1 MPLIGA
7 VADDL
12 TGATT
17 TGVLLARSKARTA
30 VFFNEEAA
38 QKAGE
43 TASLDAILISSNS
56 RPLPKEE
63 AYEKVKS
70 AANALKAMG
79 VKYFSKRIDT
89 TLRGGV
95 GVEVDAM
102 LDQLNEDTVAVVV
115 PAMPQSRRILV
126 GGYSVIDGVALIN
139 TPVAQDVRTPVKEN
153 YIPRL
158 LAGQTRRKVGLVTLD
173 QVLKGKEGIR
183 EALTEVRNDG
193 AGVIIVDAITLE
205 DVDQI
210 AQACI
215 ELDWDVVAVDP
226 GPFTSKLAYRR
237 GLIQEEQPNIPPA
250 ASEEGKTVLIA
261 AGSATPVTK
270 KQMEVLC
277 EDSRHVRISV
287 EPIPLINGGDEA
299 LDEAF
304 KAVNKAVELI
314 ESGEQ
319 PRAILFETAL
329 HGELLNLD
337 EEDKKRGYAGGMS
350 ANRINAGLGT
360 IISQVLEQVGRER
373 IAGLYTTGGDTM
385 VNVCYATDTGAI
397 SILSLNDGPFFTLIA
412 LGATGLANIPIKSLI
427 AVLVPLLIGFF
438 WGNLDKGFRD
448 ACKTAQPIVT
458 FFMTIS
464 IGAKTDVKTILTAG
478 ASGIVLGLISA
489 ATAVIFFFVIN
500 LLLPKKERNAMGAA
514 IGTTALNSAM
524 TPAAVA
530 EADPSMEGMVSMA
543 TAQCATAS
551 IITLFLCPFITAA
564 FDKWMQKRQKGI
576 YSPEGWAYDRVKA
589 N

>member
-38 QKAGE
+38 EKAEGLNE
-43 TASLDAILISSNS
+43 LDAVLISSNS
-56 RPLPKEE
+56 RSLPADE

-70 AANALKAMG
+70 ATNALKRMG

-102 LDQLNEDTVAVVV
+102 LDQLEEDTVAVVV

-173 QVLKGKEGIR
+173 KVLAGEEAVK
-183 EALTEVRNDG
+183 EALQEQRNDG
-193 AGVIIVDAITLE
+193 CGVIIADGITLE
-205 DVDQI
+205 DVETI
-210 AQACI
+210 AKACI
-215 ELDWDVVAVDP
+215 DLKWDVVAVDP
-226 GPFTSKLAYRR
+226 GPFTSKLAFRR
-237 GLIQEEQPNIPPA
+237 GLIAEEEPNLPPEA
-250 ASEEGKTVLIA
+250 DEMGKTVLIA

-270 KQMEVLC
+270 RQMEILC
-277 EDSRHVRISV
+277 EDKRHVRISV
-287 EPIPLINGGDEA
+287 EPIPLIEGGNA
-299 LDEAF
+299 AIDEAF
-304 KAVNKAVELI
+304 KAVNKAVELL
-314 ESGEQ
+314 ESEDQ

-337 EEDKKRGYAGGMS
+337 EEDKKRNYAGGMS

-360 IISQVLEQVGRER
+360 IISQVLEKVGRQKV
-373 IAGLYTTGGDTM
+373 AGLYTTGGDTM
-385 VNVCYATDTGAI
+385 VNVCYQ
-397 SILSLNDGPFFTLIA
+397 
-412 LGATGLANIPIKSLI
+412 LGVECIEVMDYVIP
-427 AVLVPLLIGFF
+427 
-438 WGNLDKGFRD
+438 
-448 ACKTAQPIVT
+448 Q
-458 FFMTIS
+458 
-464 IGAKTDVKTILTAG
+464 TDVGHLVGNYDGLPVVGKGGLTGNDNTACD
-478 ASGIVLGLISA
+478 IVSRLFRESA
-489 ATAVIFFFVIN
+489 
-500 LLLPKKERNAMGAA
+500 R
-514 IGTTALNSAM
+514 
-524 TPAAVA
+524 
-530 EADPSMEGMVSMA
+530 
-543 TAQCATAS
+543 
-551 IITLFLCPFITAA
+551 
-564 FDKWMQKRQKGI
+564 
-576 YSPEGWAYDRVKA
+576 
-589 N
+589 